1 MKPQDGGDASRGRS
15 EKTQHMCGW
24 VVRMKKKSQSFPT
37 ISSDVCASVMEM
49 QIKLS
54 ERVMTDEI
62 TDAARRNRLLHVEDS
77 NHLRN
82 TQGGNIKAALR
93 FLPFM
98 GLLKCKINMGHFQ
111 VWPNIT
117 AVI

>member
-1 MKPQDGGDASRGRS
+1 MAFYPARKIKAGDETARQRRRIPRQEREDPAHVWVGRPN
-15 EKTQHMCGW
+15 E
-24 VVRMKKKSQSFPT
+24 RKSQSFPT
-37 ISSDVCASVMEM
+37 ISSDVCAPVMEM

-82 TQGGNIKAALR
+82 TQ
-93 FLPFM
+93 
-98 GLLKCKINMGHFQ
+98 
-111 VWPNIT
+111 
-117 AVI
+117 